1 MYKDNKEMKSLE
13 IRIRSKGKL
22 TKIQMRLH
30 EIKRKKKSE
39 KAKSKIKGEKNPTNT
54 RLTFCPLEKRRSTK
68 S

>member
-30 EIKRKKKSE
+30 EIKRKKKV
-39 KAKSKIKGEKNPTNT
+39 KKQRVKLKGKKTPQI
-54 RLTFCPLEKRRSTK
+54 LD
-68 S
+68 